1 MLYSNLVFSAQLDEP
16 RIKKTWIFLLR
27 FYTHTFF
34 RSQATQQS
42 TKTIINYIVKG
53 EGLRGFS
60 SLAMASTRLS
70 WTVKVK
76 VLYINKTDLITLI
89 TKTLTGHHKVAQ
101 INGECRCK
109 LKTKQ
114 RDLGDCKTTDR
125 LTSTKIALWVDF
137 KMEFKSS
144 FELRFWST
152 IDKSDQKFVLWL
164 WRSGRWSAPEE
175 ELWLS
180 RVVHI
185 CHVPLANVN
194 TDRSASVATDEQFT
208 MLAKRSNRVW
218 L

>member
-1 MLYSNLVFSAQLDEP
+1 MILLNPHFSTILYWSEPFQCGRWFLSKKLMLSVWKNKAIIITYEKLFNL
-16 RIKKTWIFLLR
+16 RINLPS
-27 FYTHTFF
+27 Y
-34 RSQATQQS
+34 
-42 TKTIINYIVKG
+42 
-53 EGLRGFS
+53 
-60 SLAMASTRLS
+60 
-70 WTVKVK
+70 
-76 VLYINKTDLITLI
+76 KTDLITLI